1 MGIALEPMWY
11 AFVTR
16 PRHEKKVQHYLD
28 QAGIQ
33 NYLPLHRTLNQWKDR
48 RRWVESPLFSC
59 YIFCHIPYVRRYD
72 VLQVPSVARIVAFNN
87 EPTPVRDQEIE
98 AIRRVLS
105 GPQKVQVM
113 DGIVEGS
120 RVRIVNGPLADL
132 EGVLTQHRGAN
143 YFVIHIEAI
152 GKSVLVDA
160 SENTIIDLD
169 HPKRS

>member
-1 MGIALEPMWY
+1 MGITLKPLWY

-16 PRHEKKVQHYLD
+16 PRHEKKVQRYLD
-28 QAGIQ
+28 QAGIE
-33 NYLPLHRTLNQWKDR
+33 NFLPLHRTLNQWKDR

-59 YIFCHIPYVRRYD
+59 YIFSRIPYVRRYD
-72 VLQVPSVARIVAFNN
+72 VLQTPSVARLVTFNN
-87 EPTPVRDQEIE
+87 EPAPVRDEEIE
-98 AIRRVLS
+98 AIRRVLA
-105 GPQKVQVM
+105 GPQKVQVL

-120 RVRIVNGPLADL
+120 RVRIVSGPLADL
-132 EGVLTQHRGAN
+132 EGVLIQHRGAN

-160 SENTIIDLD
+160 SENTVIALD